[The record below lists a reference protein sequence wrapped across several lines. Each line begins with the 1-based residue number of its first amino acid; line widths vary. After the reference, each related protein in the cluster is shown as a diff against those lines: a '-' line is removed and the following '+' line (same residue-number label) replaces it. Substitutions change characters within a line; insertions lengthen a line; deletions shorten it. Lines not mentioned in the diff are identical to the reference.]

1 METLGHSRSNR
12 SWPVPGI
19 LFMVLGCSK
28 VYAALIATGSW
39 LYGDASTAMILLAVA
54 AGSAWGVFALN

>member
-1 METLGHSRSNR
+1 
-12 SWPVPGI
+12 
-19 LFMVLGCSK
+19 MVLGCTG

-54 AGSAWGVFALN
+54 AGSACGVFALNRTPTTA